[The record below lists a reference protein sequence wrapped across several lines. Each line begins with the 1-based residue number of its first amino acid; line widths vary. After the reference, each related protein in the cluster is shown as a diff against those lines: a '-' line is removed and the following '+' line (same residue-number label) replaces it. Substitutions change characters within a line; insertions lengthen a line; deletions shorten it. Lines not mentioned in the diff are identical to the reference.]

1 MFGVNC
7 SSSLLNAALQYH
19 LGSEGLARAGFRV
32 RKWLSNSKGL
42 LNRIEQIIEGRA
54 RKRDVLD
61 HETYAKVSM
70 QVSNNSDKSEKV
82 LGMSWNCES
91 DKFIFSLEKLAQK
104 AKSVVTTRRNTRNMI
119 AGFFD
124 PLDIISLIAM
134 SIELLFQEL
143 SDKVEWDEELII
155 NKYYFVT
162 ELTVAIM

>member
-19 LGSEGLARAGFRV
+19 LGSEGLARGAFRV
-32 RKWLSNSKGL
+32 RKWLSNSKG

-70 QVSNNSDKSEKV
+70 QVSNNSDKSEKI

-104 AKSVVTTRRNTRNMI
+104 AKSVVATRRNIRSMI
-119 AGFFD
+119 AGFF
-124 PLDIISLIAM
+124 SLRSRRYSRAQEGKLEIPSAQKL
-134 SIELLFQEL
+134 SIL
-143 SDKVEWDEELII
+143 SSP
-155 NKYYFVT
+155 
-162 ELTVAIM
+162 AAG